1 MSYRIHHTKSTSYS
15 LMYTM
20 NMNLKRLFSKLKEI
34 QVIDESKI
42 TTLYTL
48 SSRSLLVLIALAALT
63 TLALYPILQS
73 SIIIWFLSLVI
84 LIGYRLYTA
93 YIFKQDPEKYSM
105 RVWYKKFVVSAIMTA
120 LIFST
125 LGFIF
130 IHQVDYYYQLYIL
143 AVIVGLSSGSI
154 VSLSPDIRVYLAY
167 ATILLFP
174 LTTTMLFLDNTPL
187 HVILAISLILYF
199 IAQVTTIYKI
209 NTQKNEFNTLQS
221 EHMLLKSLFK
231 NAPLGIFTYSKDLEV
246 LECNDQLTTLFEH
259 DKERVIGMNLNHLPD
274 SRVLETLQN
283 AFTQGPQSYNGSYI
297 STNGKHFWIDAKAFS
312 FSDSSNRV
320 LGGVGMIEDKTK
332 EHTALT
338 ELEYMVQ
345 HDMLTGLLNRRGF
358 KNYIENLVKH
368 TKHETCFSILF
379 YLDLNQFKSINDSLG
394 HEVGDDVLLAVSKRL
409 LKLLDKSCMVS
420 RLGGDE
426 FIIIVPHISDDSHIA
441 NKKSKEF
448 SKEIQDIFLEP
459 FIIKEM
465 HLHIKSSIGI
475 VLMEPGYANTEEII
489 RHADLSMY
497 QAKMANDHVSYYDSS
512 LDKQQKDLFILQHD
526 LAYAIEKD
534 QLGLFYQPIVT
545 IKEDTLYSAEALIR
559 WEHETKGLLSPEE
572 FIPLA
577 IKAGLLSQ
585 ITWWV
590 LDSVCQHISQWKK
603 ENQWKLEYISINVNA
618 QQLVENNF
626 AIKFLRKLKE
636 YGLETKDIMIEITER
651 SLIDNFDN
659 TQDVINELR
668 SKGVK
673 CAIDDFGIGYSSLSY
688 LKKLSFN
695 TLKIDRAFIK
705 DIESNPKELHLI
717 ATILDIG
724 RHFNYNIVI
733 EGIEYANQKELLLEL
748 DDKLRYQG
756 YHFSKPLHAN
766 EFEQRFLK

>member
-1 MSYRIHHTKSTSYS
+1 
-15 LMYTM
+15 
-20 NMNLKRLFSKLKEI
+20 MNLKILSTKLKEF
-34 QVIDESKI
+34 QNIDESVI

-63 TLALYPILQS
+63 TAALYPILHT
-73 SIIIWFLSLVI
+73 SIILWFLSLVV
-84 LIGYRLYTA
+84 LTGYRLYMA
-93 YIFKQDPEKYSM
+93 YIFKQKPEKYSM
-105 RVWYKKFVVSAIMTA
+105 VIWYKNFVVSAIVTA

-125 LGFIF
+125 IGFIF
-130 IHQVDYYYQLYIL
+130 IHQVDYYYQVYII
-143 AVIVGLSSGSI
+143 AVVLGLSSGSI
-154 VSLSPDIRVYLAY
+154 VSLSPDIRLNIVYAG
-167 ATILLFP
+167 ILMFP
-174 LTTTMLFLDNTPL
+174 LTLTMLFLSDTPIHL
-187 HVILAISLILYF
+187 ILAVSLILYF
-199 IAQVTTIYKI
+199 IAQVTTIVKI
-209 NTQKNEFNTLQS
+209 DAQKKEFDNLQS
-221 EHMLLKSLFK
+221 EHMLLESLFR
-231 NAPLGIFTYSKDLEV
+231 NAPLGIFTYNNDLEV
-246 LECNDQLTTLFEH
+246 LECNEKLNKLFEH
-259 DKERVIGMNLNHLPD
+259 DKEKIIGMNLNHLPD
-274 SRVLETLQN
+274 SRVLGSLQN
-283 AFTQGPQSYNGSYI
+283 ALTQGPQTYEGPYI
-297 STNGKHFWIDAKAFS
+297 SLNDKHFWIDAKAFS
-312 FSDSSNRV
+312 FFDTSNRV

-332 EHTALT
+332 EHAALT

-358 KNYIENLVKH
+358 KNYIENLVSHKKH
-368 TKHETCFSILF
+368 KTCFSILF
-379 YLDLNQFKSINDSLG
+379 YLDLNQFKSVNDSLG

-409 LKLLDKSCMVS
+409 STLLGKSCMVS

-426 FIIIVPHISDDSHIA
+426 FIIIVPHISTDSHIA
-441 NKKSKEF
+441 DKKAREF
-448 SKEIQDIFLEP
+448 SKAIEGVFLEP
-459 FIIKEM
+459 FVIKEM

-475 VLMEPGYANTEEII
+475 VLMEPGYTNTEEII

-497 QAKMANDHVSYYDSS
+497 QAKIANDHISYYDAS

-534 QLGLFYQPIVT
+534 QLELFYQPIVS
-545 IKEDTLYSAEALIR
+545 IKKDKLYSAEALIR
-559 WEHETKGLLSPEE
+559 WEHTTKGLLSPED

-590 LDSVCQHISQWKK
+590 VDKVCQDIAQWKK
-603 ENQWKLEYISINVNA
+603 ENRWKLKYVSINVNA
-618 QQLVENNF
+618 QQFVENDF
-626 AIKFLRKLKE
+626 PVKFLKKLNK

-659 TQDVINELR
+659 TQHVINGLR

-705 DIESNPKELHLI
+705 NIETNPKELHLVS
-717 ATILDIG
+717 TILDIG

-733 EGIEYANQKELLLEL
+733 EGIEDANQKELLLKL

-756 YHFSKPLHAN
+756 YHFSKPLHG
-766 EFEQRFLK
+766 EGFRQRFLK